1 MKRLAC
7 IVSIFVLFIGCSLI
21 DDDLSV
27 CGDYTL
33 NYEMRI
39 VTNMEMTINE
49 ELTLEIE
56 ESMAIALKDWLGPIL
71 SGRAHDLDVS
81 FYSLDERDMLRHH
94 WNDVIDATQKS
105 YTLNIPRENYM
116 HLAVVNIAENSNVSL
131 LGENHSASMRLEQK
145 KGDTLITQPTA
156 VYTAR
161 EKMLM
166 AQDTTRNRFD
176 VHLYMLNN
184 VVALVIDTL
193 GVALPEMDV
202 QLSGTATGFNVK
214 DSTFT
219 FEHPSILRATRLT
232 DQCYAVVGWP
242 SRDSITKNNVRCKN
256 DVQRDDV
263 RCTKANDDET
273 TYWEVKAY
281 VTLPSG
287 SITETVFS
295 FHRPLEAGALE
306 IIRVNMGEDGS
317 LEPVNDEKHEVGVS
331 VTLDWKDGGTHEI
344 DI

>member
-7 IVSIFVLFIGCSLI
+7 IGFILALFIGCSLI

-39 VTNMEMTINE
+39 VTDMQMTINE

-56 ESMAIALKDWLGPIL
+56 ESMALALKDWLGPIL

-166 AQDTTRNRFD
+166 AQDTARNKFD

-202 QLSGTATGFNVK
+202 QLSGTATGFNVL

-242 SRDSITKNNVRCKN
+242 SRDSVSAGPA
-256 DVQRDDV
+256 QA
-263 RCTKANDDET
+263 KAAKAADET
-273 TYWEVKAY
+273 TYWEVKSY

-317 LEPVNDEKHEVGVS
+317 LEPVNDEKQEVGVS
-331 VTLDWKDGGTHEI
+331 VKLDWKDGGTHEI

>member
-7 IVSIFVLFIGCSLI
+7 ILSIFVLFIGCSII

-27 CGDYTL
+27 CGEDYTI
-33 NYEMRI
+33 NFEMRL
-39 VTNMEMTINE
+39 VTDMQMTINE

-56 ESMAIALKDWLGPIL
+56 ESMALALKEWLGPIL
-71 SGRAHDLDVS
+71 SGRAHDLNVN

-94 WNDVIDATQKS
+94 WDDVIDATQKS
-105 YTLNIPRENYM
+105 YTLNIPREDYM

-131 LGENHSASMRLEQK
+131 LGENHSATMRLEQRL
-145 KGDTLITQPTA
+145 GDTLETQPTA

-161 EKMLM
+161 EVMLM
-166 AQDTTRNRFD
+166 AQDTTREKFD

-193 GVALPEMDV
+193 GVAFPEMDV
-202 QLSGTATGFNVK
+202 VLSGTATGFNVL

-219 FEHPSILRATRLT
+219 FAHPSLLRATRLT

-242 SRDSITKNNVRCKN
+242 SRDSVSAGPA
-256 DVQRDDV
+256 QA
-263 RCTKANDDET
+263 KAATAADET
-273 TYWEVKAY
+273 TYWEVRSY
-281 VTLPSG
+281 VKLPNG
-287 SITETVFS
+287 TTTETVFS
-295 FHRPLEAGALE
+295 FYEPLEAGALE
-306 IIRVNMGEDGS
+306 IIRVNMAEDGS
-317 LEPVNDEKHEVGVS
+317 LEPIDDDKYEMGAS
-331 VTLDWKDGGTHEI
+331 VTLDWKEGSEHNI

>member
-7 IVSIFVLFIGCSLI
+7 IVSIFVLFIGCSII

-27 CGDYTL
+27 CGEEYII
-33 NYEMRI
+33 NYEMRL
-39 VTNMEMTINE
+39 VTDMQMTINE

-56 ESMAIALKDWLGPIL
+56 ESMALALKDWLGPIL
-71 SGRAHDLDVS
+71 SGRAHDLDVN
-81 FYSLDERDMLRHH
+81 FYSLDARDILRHH
-94 WNDVIDATQKS
+94 WDDEINATQKS
-105 YTLNIPRENYM
+105 YTLTIPRENYM

-131 LGENHSASMRLEQK
+131 LGKDHSATLRLEQK
-145 KGDTLITQPTA
+145 KGDTLTTQPTS

-161 EKMLM
+161 EIMLM
-166 AQDTTRNRFD
+166 AQDTTVNKFD

-202 QLSGTATGFNVK
+202 VLSGTATGFNVL

-219 FEHPSILRATRLT
+219 YDHPSLLRATRLT

-242 SRDSITKNNVRCKN
+242 SRDSVNVNPAPAKMKVTNN
-256 DVQRDDV
+256 
-263 RCTKANDDET
+263 DEP
-273 TYWEVKAY
+273 TYWEVRSY
-281 VTLPSG
+281 VKLPSG

-317 LEPVNDEKHEVGVS
+317 LEPINDKQEVGVS
-331 VTLDWKDGGTHEI
+331 VKLDWKQGSDYDIEI
-344 DI
+344 

>member
-7 IVSIFVLFIGCSLI
+7 ILSIFVLFIGCSII
-21 DDDLSV
+21 DDDLSA
-27 CGDYTL
+27 CGEKYTI

-39 VTNMEMTINE
+39 VTDMEMTINE
-49 ELTLEIE
+49 ELSLEIE

-71 SGRAHDLDVS
+71 SGRAHDLNVN
-81 FYSLDERDMLRHH
+81 FYSLDARDILRHH
-94 WNDVIDATQKS
+94 WDDVIDATQKS
-105 YTLNIPRENYM
+105 YTLNIPREDYL

-131 LGENHSASMRLEQK
+131 LGEQHSATMHLEQRM
-145 KGDTLITQPTA
+145 GDTLLTQPTA

-161 EKMLM
+161 EIMLM

-184 VVALVIDTL
+184 VVALVIDSL

-202 QLSGTATGFNVK
+202 LLSGTATGFDVK

-219 FEHPSILRATRLT
+219 FAHPSLLRASRLS
-232 DQCYAVVGWP
+232 DQCYAIVGMP
-242 SRDSITKNNVRCKN
+242 SRDSVNVAPMPAKAAAAAK
-256 DVQRDDV
+256 DVL
-263 RCTKANDDET
+263 
-273 TYWEVKAY
+273 WEVRSY
-281 VTLPSG
+281 VTLPNG

-306 IIRVNMGEDGS
+306 IIRVNMDENGA
-317 LEPVNDEKHEVGVS
+317 LEPIDEEYKKEVGVS
-331 VTLDWKDGGTHEI
+331 VKLDWKKGSDYEI
-344 DI
+344 DM

>member
-1 MKRLAC
+1 
-7 IVSIFVLFIGCSLI
+7 
-21 DDDLSV
+21 
-27 CGDYTL
+27 
-33 NYEMRI
+33 
-39 VTNMEMTINE
+39 MTINE

-56 ESMAIALKDWLGPIL
+56 ESMALALKDWIAPIL
-71 SGRAHDLDVS
+71 SGRAHDLDVN

-94 WNDVIDATQKS
+94 WDDVIDATQKS

-131 LGENHSASMRLEQK
+131 LGTNHSTTMRLEQRL
-145 KGDTLITQPTA
+145 GDTLTTQPTA

-161 EKMLM
+161 EVMMM
-166 AQDTTRNRFD
+166 AQDTTVDKYD
-176 VHLYMLNN
+176 VHLYMVNN

-193 GVALPEMDV
+193 EVEHPEMDV
-202 QLSGTATGFNVK
+202 QLSGTATGFNVL

-242 SRDSITKNNVRCKN
+242 SRDSVSAGPA
-256 DVQRDDV
+256 QA
-263 RCTKANDDET
+263 KAAIAEEP
-273 TYWEVKAY
+273 TYWEVKSY
-281 VTLPSG
+281 VKLPSG

-306 IIRVNMGEDGS
+306 IIRVNLKDNGS
-317 LEPVNDEKHEVGVS
+317 LEPINNEKREVGVS
-331 VTLDWKDGGTHEI
+331 VKLDWKDGDTHEI
-344 DI
+344 EI